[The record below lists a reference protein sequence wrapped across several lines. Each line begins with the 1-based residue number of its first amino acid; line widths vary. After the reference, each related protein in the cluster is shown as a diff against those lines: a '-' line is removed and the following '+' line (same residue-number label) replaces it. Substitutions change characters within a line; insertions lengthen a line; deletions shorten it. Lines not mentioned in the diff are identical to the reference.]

1 MIQNI
6 KFIHCALPD
15 IDFNEISIKQ
25 KIKIKAN
32 NKIKTISCMPFAVEI
47 KSKNT
52 KDINKQIAKINIQK
66 NIALF
71 FTKSKF
77 FIFINKHIIEFNIKA
92 NKKNTDQFN
101 PNNAIIINNGLD
113 AAKCIRLKQFPIL
126 SDINKINLIEKQL
139 KVVMFLTNSKNI
151 AQLALAPIVYVV

>member
-77 FIFINKHIIEFNIKA
+77 FI
-92 NKKNTDQFN
+92 
-101 PNNAIIINNGLD
+101 
-113 AAKCIRLKQFPIL
+113 L
-126 SDINKINLIEKQL
+126 SISI
-139 KVVMFLTNSKNI
+139 
-151 AQLALAPIVYVV
+151 